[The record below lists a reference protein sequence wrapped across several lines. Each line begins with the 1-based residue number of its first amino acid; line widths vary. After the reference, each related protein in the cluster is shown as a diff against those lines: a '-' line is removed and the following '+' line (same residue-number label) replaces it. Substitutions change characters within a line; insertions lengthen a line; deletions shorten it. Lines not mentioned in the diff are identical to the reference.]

1 MSRRAAVVLLL
12 LIGAA
17 GAAVRAQV
25 PWQRLLAADR
35 EPQNWLTYSGGNN
48 GWRHSPLTQ
57 ITPANARNLEMK
69 WVFQAD
75 STEKLESTPL
85 VVDGV
90 MYVTQPPNDIVAL
103 DAKTGHIFWIYQY
116 RVAPDARVCCGRINR
131 GLAILG
137 DTLFMGTIDAHL
149 VAVDAKNGRQIWDTR
164 VGTAAQ
170 GYAVTMAP
178 LVVKDKVIIGTA
190 GGEQGIIG
198 FIAGFD
204 AATGKQLWR
213 FNTIPGPGEPGNETW
228 GGDSWKHGAGSLW
241 VTGSYDPDL
250 NLTYWG
256 IGNPGPDWN
265 PDKRPGDNLYT
276 CSAVALDPDTG
287 ELKWHFQFTPNDG
300 MDWDS
305 AQVPVLVDLDWNGD
319 SGSAAGSER
328 PGRIE
333 RRKLMLWANRN
344 GFFYVLDRTNGK
356 FVRGA
361 PFVKQNWASGL
372 DQNGRP
378 IRLLNTGSQPGGT
391 LTYPNAQ
398 GGTNW
403 FSPSWSPRTGLF
415 YVGAWNEASAVAQS
429 YPVEFVEG
437 RGYTG
442 GSPSSKM
449 PSIRRPRINT
459 WTETAGHGEILALDP
474 RTGNARWRFVMHDV
488 TDAGILT
495 TGGNVLF
502 AGNREGYIM
511 ALDARDGTVLWQKL
525 LSGQISSS
533 PISYEVDGQQFVAL
547 SAYHGV
553 FVFGLR

>member
-1 MSRRAAVVLLL
+1 MTRRVLTAAVV
-12 LIGAA
+12 IA
-17 GAAVRAQV
+17 GVAIAVLRAQV
-25 PWQRLLAADR
+25 PWDRLLHADR
-35 EPQNWLTYSGGNN
+35 EPHDWLTYSGNLG
-48 GWRHSPLTQ
+48 GWRHSALKQ
-57 ITPANARNLEMK
+57 ITPSNAKDLEMK
-69 WVFQAD
+69 WVFQTD

-90 MYVTQPPNDIVAL
+90 MYVTEPPNTIVAL
-103 DAKTGHIFWIYQY
+103 DAKTGRIFWIYQY
-116 RVAPDARVCCGRINR
+116 QVAPDARVCCGRVNR

-149 VAVDAKNGRQIWDTR
+149 VAVDAKNGRLIWDTK
-164 VGTAAQ
+164 VATAAQ

-198 FIAGFD
+198 FIAAFD
-204 AATGKQLWR
+204 AATGRKLWQ

-287 ELKWHFQFTPNDG
+287 QLKWHFQFTPHDG

-305 AQVPVLVDLDWNGD
+305 AQVPVLVDMSWNGT
-319 SGSAAGSER
+319 
-328 PGRIE
+328 P
-333 RRKLMLWANRN
+333 RKLMLWANRN

-361 PFVKQNWASGL
+361 PFVKVTWASGL
-372 DQNGRP
+372 DESGRP
-378 IRLLNTGSQPGGT
+378 KRLLNTGSQPGGT

-403 FSPSWSPRTGLF
+403 FSPSWSPRTGWF
-415 YVGAWNEASAVAQS
+415 YVGAWNDAYAVAQE

-442 GSPSSKM
+442 GSPSTKM
-449 PSIRRPRINT
+449 PNIRRPRINT
-459 WTETAGHGEILALDP
+459 WTEEAGHGEILALDP
-474 RTGNARWRFVMHDV
+474 HTGEAKWRFVMHDV
-488 TDAGILT
+488 TDAGMLT
-495 TGGNVLF
+495 TDGDMLF
-502 AGNREGYIM
+502 AGNREGYFI
-511 ALDARDGTVLWQKL
+511 ALDARDGTVLWKAL
-525 LSGQISSS
+525 VSGQISSS
-533 PISYEVDGQQFVAL
+533 PISYEVDGTQYVAI
-547 SAYHGV
+547 SAYHSV
-553 FVFGLR
+553 FAFGLRGR

>member
-1 MSRRAAVVLLL
+1 MSARSVVLRLVL
-12 LIGAA
+12 VCLAVGAL
-17 GAAVRAQV
+17 RAQV
-25 PWQRLLAADR
+25 TVDRLLKADQ
-35 EPQNWLTYSGGNN
+35 EPQNWLTYSGNYK
-48 GWRHSPLTQ
+48 GWRHSPLKQ
-57 ITPANARNLEMK
+57 ITPVNAKDLEMK

-75 STEKLESTPL
+75 STEKLESSPL

-103 DAKTGHIFWIYQY
+103 DAKTGRIFWMYQY
-116 RVAPDARVCCGRINR
+116 RVAADARVCCGRVNR

-137 DTLFMGTIDAHL
+137 NTLFMGTIDAHL
-149 VAVDAKNGRQIWDTR
+149 VAVDAKNGRLIWDTK
-164 VGTAAQ
+164 VSTAAQ

-198 FIAGFD
+198 FIA
-204 AATGKQLWR
+204 AYQVATGKEVWR

-228 GGDSWKHGAGSLW
+228 GNDSWKHGAGSLW

-287 ELKWHFQFTPNDG
+287 QLKWHFQFTPHDG

-305 AQVPVLVDLDWNGD
+305 AQVPVLVDMAWNGT
-319 SGSAAGSER
+319 
-328 PGRIE
+328 P
-333 RRKLMLWANRN
+333 RKLMLWANRN

-361 PFVKQNWASGL
+361 PFVKQNWAAGL
-372 DQNGRP
+372 DENGRP
-378 IRLLNTGSQPGGT
+378 VRLLNTGTGAGGT
-391 LTYPNAQ
+391 LTFPNAQ

-403 FSPSWSPRTGLF
+403 FSPSWSPHTGLF
-415 YVGAWNEASAVAQS
+415 YVGSWNDASAFASS
-429 YPVEFVEG
+429 YPVEFEEG

-442 GSPSSKM
+442 GSPTTKM
-449 PSIRRPRINT
+449 PNIRRPAINT
-459 WTETAGHGEILALDP
+459 WTEAAGHGEIKAIDP
-474 RTGNARWRFVMHDV
+474 RTGDIKWAFKMHDV
-488 TDAGILT
+488 TDAGMLT
-495 TGGNVLF
+495 TASDMLF
-502 AGNREGYIM
+502 AGNREGYFM
-511 ALDARDGTVLWQKL
+511 GLDARDGTVLWRSL
-525 LSGQISSS
+525 VSGQISSS
-533 PISYEVDGQQFVAL
+533 PISYEVDGKQYVAI
-547 SAYHGV
+547 SAYHAV
-553 FVFGLR
+553 FAFGLR

>member
-1 MSRRAAVVLLL
+1 MNLRRVALPFVLLAL
-12 LIGAA
+12 AA
-17 GAAVRAQV
+17 GLDAQV
-25 PWQRLLAADR
+25 PWERLLKTDQ
-35 EPQNWLTYSGGNN
+35 EPQNWLTYSGGIN
-48 GWRHSPLTQ
+48 GWRHSRLKE
-57 ITPANARNLEMK
+57 ITPANAKDLEMK

-75 STEKLESTPL
+75 STEKLEASPI

-103 DAKTGHIFWIYQY
+103 DARTGRIFWIYQY
-116 RVAPDARVCCGRINR
+116 RVAPDARVCCGRVNR

-137 DTLFMGTIDAHL
+137 NTLFMGTIDAHL
-149 VAVDAKNGRQIWDTR
+149 VAVDAKNGRLLWDTK
-164 VGTAAQ
+164 VSTAAQ

-198 FIAGFD
+198 FIAAYD
-204 AATGKQLWR
+204 AATGKELWR
-213 FNTIPGPGEPGNETW
+213 FKTIPGPGEPGNETW
-228 GGDSWKHGAGSLW
+228 GNDSWKHGAGSLW

-276 CSAVALDPDTG
+276 CSAVALDADTG
-287 ELKWHFQFTPNDG
+287 LLKWHFQFTPHDG

-305 AQVPVLVDLDWNGD
+305 AQVPVLVDMTWNGT
-319 SGSAAGSER
+319 
-328 PGRIE
+328 P
-333 RRKLMLWANRN
+333 RKLMLWANRN

-361 PFVKQNWASGL
+361 PFVKQNWAAGL
-372 DQNGRP
+372 DENGRP
-378 IRLLNTGSQPGGT
+378 IRLINTTAAGT

-403 FSPSWSPRTGLF
+403 FSPSWSPSTGLF
-415 YVGAWNEASAVAQS
+415 YVGAWNDAFAIASEV
-429 YPVEFVEG
+429 PVEFAEG

-442 GSPSSKM
+442 GSPTTKM
-449 PSIRRPRINT
+449 PNIRRPPINT
-459 WTETAGHGEILALDP
+459 WTEQAGHGEILALDP
-474 RTGNARWRFVMHDV
+474 RTGDARWTFKMHDV

-495 TGGNVLF
+495 TAGDVLF
-502 AGNREGYIM
+502 SGSREGYFM
-511 ALDARDGTVLWQKL
+511 ALDARNGAVLWRAL
-525 LSGQISSS
+525 TSGQISSS
-533 PISYEVDGQQFVAL
+533 PISYEVAGRQYVAI
-547 SAYHGV
+547 SAYHAV
-553 FVFGLR
+553 FAFGLR

>member
-1 MSRRAAVVLLL
+1 MTRKIVLVLLIAAG
-12 LIGAA
+12 IGAA
-17 GAAVRAQV
+17 LRAQV
-25 PWQRLLAADR
+25 TLDRLLNADR
-35 EPQNWLTYSGGNN
+35 EPQNWLTYSGGYKS
-48 GWRHSPLTQ
+48 WRHSTLKQ
-57 ITPANARNLEMK
+57 ITPTNAKDLEMK

-75 STEKLESTPL
+75 STEKLEATPL

-103 DAKTGHIFWIYQY
+103 DAKTGRLFWIYQY
-116 RVAPDARVCCGRINR
+116 RVAPDARVCCGRVNR

-149 VAVDAKNGRQIWDTR
+149 VAVDAKNGKLRWDTK
-164 VGTAAQ
+164 VSTAAE

-198 FIAGFD
+198 FIAAYD
-204 AATGKQLWR
+204 AATGRQLWK

-228 GGDSWKHGAGSLW
+228 GNDSWKHGAGSLW
-241 VTGSYDPDL
+241 VTGSYDPAL

-287 ELKWHFQFTPNDG
+287 KLKWHFQFTPHDG

-305 AQVPVLVDLDWNGD
+305 AQVPVLVDMTWDGT
-319 SGSAAGSER
+319 
-328 PGRIE
+328 P
-333 RRKLMLWANRN
+333 RKLMLWANRN

-361 PFVKQNWASGL
+361 PFVKQNWAAGL
-372 DQNGRP
+372 DENGRP

-403 FSPSWSPRTGLF
+403 FSPSWSPHTGLF
-415 YVGAWNEASAVAQS
+415 YVGAWNDAFALASEV
-429 YPVEFVEG
+429 PVEFQEG

-442 GSPSSKM
+442 GSPSTRM
-449 PSIRRPRINT
+449 PNIRRPAINT
-459 WTETAGHGEILALDP
+459 WTETAGHGEIQAIDP
-474 RTGNARWRFVMHDV
+474 RTGVAKWTFKMHDV

-495 TGGNVLF
+495 TATDVLF
-502 AGNREGYIM
+502 AGNREGYFM
-511 ALDARDGTVLWQKL
+511 ALDARDGTVLWRAL
-525 LSGQISSS
+525 TSGQTSSS
-533 PISYEVDGQQFVAL
+533 PISYEVDGKQYVAI
-547 SAYHGV
+547 SAYHAV
-553 FVFGLR
+553 FAFALR

>member
-1 MSRRAAVVLLL
+1 MKAARLRGGQAGRRGTIL
-12 LIGAA
+12 LIALSLIV
-17 GAAVRAQV
+17 GAAVLRAQV
-25 PWQRLLAADR
+25 PWDRLLRADS
-35 EPQNWLTYSGGNN
+35 EPENWLTYSGNN
-48 GWRHSPLTQ
+48 SGWRYSPLKQ
-57 ITPANARNLEMK
+57 ITPANAKTLEMK
-69 WVFQAD
+69 WAFQAD
-75 STEKLESTPL
+75 STEKLESSPL

-90 MYVTQPPNDIVAL
+90 MYVTQPPNDIIAL
-103 DAKTGHIFWIYQY
+103 DAKTGRIFWIYQY
-116 RVAPDARVCCGRINR
+116 RVAPDARVCCGRVNR

-149 VAVDAKNGRQIWDTR
+149 VAVNAKSGRLLWDTK
-164 VGTAAQ
+164 VATAAQ

-204 AATGKQLWR
+204 AASGKKLWQ
-213 FNTIPGPGEPGNETW
+213 FNTIPGPGEPGNDTW
-228 GGDSWKHGAGSLW
+228 GNDSWKHGAGSLW

-287 ELKWHFQFTPNDG
+287 QLKWHFQFTPHDG

-305 AQVPVLVDLDWNGD
+305 AQVPVLVNMNWNGT
-319 SGSAAGSER
+319 
-328 PGRIE
+328 P
-333 RRKLMLWANRN
+333 RKLMLWANRN

-361 PFVKQNWASGL
+361 PFVKVNWADGL
-372 DQNGRP
+372 DENGRP
-378 IRLLNTGSQPGGT
+378 KRLFNTGSKPGGT
-391 LTYPNAQ
+391 LTFPNAQ

-403 FSPSWSPRTGLF
+403 FSPSWSPHTGLF
-415 YVGAWNEASAVAQS
+415 YVGAWNEAYALPSE

-442 GSPSSKM
+442 GSPSTPM
-449 PSIRRPRINT
+449 PNIRRPPVNY
-459 WTETAGHGEILALDP
+459 WTEAAGHGEIKAIDP
-474 RTGNARWRFVMHDV
+474 RTGDFKWIFKMHDV
-488 TDAGILT
+488 TDAGVLT
-495 TGGNVLF
+495 TASDVLF
-502 AGNREGYIM
+502 AGNREGYVI
-511 ALDARDGTVLWQKL
+511 ALDARDGTVLWRAMV
-525 LSGQISSS
+525 SGQISSS
-533 PISYEVDGQQFVAL
+533 PISYAVDGKQYVAI
-547 SAYHGV
+547 SAFHTV
-553 FVFGLR
+553 FAFGLRE

>member
-1 MSRRAAVVLLL
+1 MKHASGGADLQVRPILFVLALAL
-12 LIGAA
+12 VALGVAS
-17 GAAVRAQV
+17 VRAQV
-25 PWQRLLAADR
+25 PWDRLLRTDR

-57 ITPANARNLEMK
+57 ITPANAKNLEMK

-75 STEKLESTPL
+75 STEKLESSPL

-90 MYVTQPPNDIVAL
+90 MYVTEPPNTIIAL
-103 DAKTGHIFWIYQY
+103 DAKTGRIFWIYTYQ
-116 RVAPDARVCCGRINR
+116 VAADARVCCGRVNR

-149 VAVDAKNGRQIWDTR
+149 VAVNAKNGRLLWDTR
-164 VGTAAQ
+164 IGTAAQ

-198 FIAGFD
+198 FVSAYD
-204 AATGKQLWR
+204 AATGRELWK
-213 FNTIPGPGEPGNETW
+213 FKTIPGPGEPGNETW
-228 GGDSWKHGAGSLW
+228 GNDSWKNGAGSLW
-241 VTGSYDPDL
+241 VTGSYDPEL

-265 PDKRPGDNLYT
+265 PAKRPGDNLYT
-276 CSAVALDPDTG
+276 CSAIALDADTG

-305 AQVPVLVDLDWNGD
+305 AQVPVLVDMNWNGT
-319 SGSAAGSER
+319 
-328 PGRIE
+328 P
-333 RRKLMLWANRN
+333 RKLMLWANRN

-361 PFVKQNWASGL
+361 PFVKQNWAAGL
-372 DQNGRP
+372 DANGRP
-378 IRLLNTGSQPGGT
+378 IRLLNTGSQEGGT

-415 YVGAWNEASAVAQS
+415 YVGAWNDAYALAQA
-429 YPVEFVEG
+429 YPVEFQEG

-442 GSPSSKM
+442 GSPTTRM
-449 PSIRRPRINT
+449 PNIRRPRINN
-459 WTETAGHGEILALDP
+459 WTEQAGHGEILALDP
-474 RTGNARWRFVMHDV
+474 KTGDAKWKFLMHDV
-488 TDAGILT
+488 TDAGMLT
-495 TGGNVLF
+495 TGGDVLF
-502 AGNREGYIM
+502 AGNREGYFM
-511 ALDARDGTVLWQKL
+511 ALDARDGSFLWRAL
-525 LSGQISSS
+525 VSGQISSS
-533 PISYEVDGQQFVAL
+533 PISYAVDGKQYVAI
-547 SAYHGV
+547 SAFHSV
-553 FVFGLR
+553 FVFGLRD